1 MVESLA
7 SDWTMQL
14 LAGHATVKYWLGD
27 RGARRAHGMEYWIVR
42 GAGKYDLQF
51 FDKDGEQG
59 DFFDAGIQE
68 PTPTRSANA
77 SAWSTVS
84 AWVICKEIVR
94 NMIKR
99 TTRCTGTLKFSGI
112 HGKSKD
118 GNGSGPRLR
127 KFHSCGC

>member
-1 MVESLA
+1 MENKKLLIVILCSFLLA
-7 SDWTMQL
+7 SMQNFFSSNVSLMGSNAL
-14 LAGHATVKYWLGD
+14 LPSYLTWYKIL
-27 RGARRAHGMEYWIVR
+27 YWISFI
-42 GAGKYDLQF
+42 GMIILIIAL
-51 FDKDGEQG
+51 
-59 DFFDAGIQE
+59 
-68 PTPTRSANA
+68 
-77 SAWSTVS
+77 
-84 AWVICKEIVR
+84 VITLIYNVVLIVR